1 MQILKLAYLE
11 CIIPSMNRRAFYLI
25 QAEVDLYGFMLIRK
39 WGRIGT
45 KGRRPL
51 KVRFENK
58 EDLLAEFARVLKV
71 RFSRKYILRKQI
83 KGGEGRAKLK
93 IRIFN
98 NELSQNLNQR
108 ETFLV
113 GLSRLRHKDLRQLSL
128 YPKKETT
135 THDKERS
142 H

>member
-11 CIIPSMNRRAFYLI
+11 CIIPSLNRRAFYLI
-25 QAEVDLYGFMLIRK
+25 QAEVDLYGLMLVRR

-45 KGRRPL
+45 KGSRPL

-83 KGGEGRAKLK
+83 EGGAGRNKLK
-93 IRIFN
+93 IRVFGKTFPHHPV
-98 NELSQNLNQR
+98 QK
-108 ETFLV
+108 ETFLS
-113 GLSRLRHKDLRQLSL
+113 GLNRLSHEDPRQLSL
-128 YPKKETT
+128 YPKKENT
-135 THDKERS
+135 THDKEGS